1 VSIRLTR
8 LLNMELSGKLS
19 PELGKL
25 SLMAILLLSGDQLS
39 ESLPDEL
46 GNCSNLEILNLDDNN
61 NI

>member
-1 VSIRLTR
+1 
-8 LLNMELSGKLS
+8 MELSGKLS